1 MKNENLKKKSKSRE
15 IIEDILSEIEQS
27 NIKIGDKLPS
37 ERSLAEKYNVSR
49 IVIREVISYLK
60 AIGVVE
66 SVQGSGNYVKDYPKQ
81 EYFDLN
87 YLDYD
92 VDDLLESRKILGFDV
107 ISESILVH
115 DSGGF
120 FIVNVCINVPEDRS
134 NEFFELVKEG
144 TCTLSSIY
152 LM

>member
-1 MKNENLKKKSKSRE
+1 MVLEFNASIDRATGIKELK
-15 IIEDILSEIEQS
+15 Q
-27 NIKIGDKLPS
+27 
-37 ERSLAEKYNVSR
+37 
-49 IVIREVISYLK
+49 IV
-60 AIGVVE
+60 
-66 SVQGSGNYVKDYPKQ
+66 
-81 EYFDLN
+81 
-87 YLDYD
+87 
-92 VDDLLESRKILGFDV
+92 ESRKILGFDV
-107 ISESILVH
+107 ISESILVY